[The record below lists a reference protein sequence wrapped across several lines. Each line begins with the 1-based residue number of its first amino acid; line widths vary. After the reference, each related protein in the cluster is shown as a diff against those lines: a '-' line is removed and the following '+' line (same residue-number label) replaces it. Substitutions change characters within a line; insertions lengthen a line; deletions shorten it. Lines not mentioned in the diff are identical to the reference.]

1 MSTDKLSNI
10 SLSNFRKFLENA
22 GCMHIRTEGG
32 HEIWSKKGLKRAII
46 VQTHKKIVAEFIVKN
61 TIRNLEINRD
71 DFFKMLK

>member
-1 MSTDKLSNI
+1 
-10 SLSNFRKFLENA
+10 
-22 GCMHIRTEGG
+22 MHIRTEGG